1 MATVYVIC
9 NRTLNLMSDNI
20 CETKEEGFKELD
32 SCMEVT
38 PHPDWVLQA
47 FVHPTF
53 TVEECKFIL
62 RPDTAPSMQ

>member
-1 MATVYVIC
+1 
-9 NRTLNLMSDNI
+9 MSDNI